1 VIVDSQVTRCQEFGN
16 TRTTG
21 SDPVTPEIGQLDKGD
36 IMAAS
41 EASRLGTQLDED
53 HVPETN
59 GRMAVCRRCG
69 FRTAG
74 VRSDRHA
81 PVEAQEAKANRWLD
95 AQALAS
101 RVAKA
106 RGALDT

>member
-1 VIVDSQVTRCQEFGN
+1 
-16 TRTTG
+16 
-21 SDPVTPEIGQLDKGD
+21 
-36 IMAAS
+36 MAAY
-41 EASRLGTQLDED
+41 EASRLGTRLDED

-74 VRSDRHA
+74 VTSDRHLPGETQQA
-81 PVEAQEAKANRWLD
+81 SANRWLD
-95 AQALAS
+95 AQAQAR

-106 RGALDT
+106 QGALDT

>member
-1 VIVDSQVTRCQEFGN
+1 MVCQVAHCQEFGS

-21 SDPVTPEIGQLDKGD
+21 SDPVTPEIGWLGKGD
-36 IMAAS
+36 IMAGS
-41 EASRLGTQLDED
+41 EASQLGTRLDED

-74 VRSDRHA
+74 KTSDRHA
-81 PVEAQEAKANRWLD
+81 PVEAQEARANRWLD
-95 AQALAS
+95 AQARAR
-101 RVAKA
+101 RVATS
-106 RGALDT
+106 RGTLDT